1 MVLKLE
7 RYVPLPQHQSGGFD
21 HGDVYSANGYVYVAH
36 TATGTVEIIDGLRGT
51 HVKTIPGCPEASG
64 VVCAQAEGLAFA
76 ASRGSGK
83 ILVINAAKAV
93 FTGRKREKKV
103 YYHHTGYIGHMRSA
117 TAGEML
123 AKHPE
128 RVIEEAVY
136 GMLPGNKL
144 RDQFMKKLKVFAGAE
159 HPHAAQQPE
168 KMEIRT
174 NG

>member
-1 MVLKLE
+1 MKTTYFARKEDFKDSDKKWRIVDADGRSLG
-7 RYVPLPQHQSGGFD
+7 RIATAV
-21 HGDVYSANGYVYVAH
+21 ANA
-36 TATGTVEIIDGLRGT
+36 LRGKDKPT
-51 HVKTIPGCPEASG
+51 YTSHVDTGDHVI
-64 VVCAQAEGLAFA
+64 
-76 ASRGSGK
+76 
-83 ILVINAAKAV
+83 VINAAKV
-93 FTGRKREKKV
+93 KLTGKKLTDKI

-168 KMEIRT
+168 KMEI
-174 NG
+174 